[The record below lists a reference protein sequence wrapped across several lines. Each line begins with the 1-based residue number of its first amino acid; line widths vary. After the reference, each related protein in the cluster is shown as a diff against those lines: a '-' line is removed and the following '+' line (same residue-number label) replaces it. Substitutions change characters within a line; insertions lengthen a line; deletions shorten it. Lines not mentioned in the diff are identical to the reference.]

1 MSPVFVDSGAFA
13 ALADRND
20 RHHREARRLLRR
32 LARERRTLVTSTYVV
47 DELLTLV
54 RMRVGHAAAVRIGE
68 RLMQTRWC
76 RIVEVSED
84 MRDAAWQLFVRYHDH
99 VFSFTDCTSFALM
112 RAMSL
117 EEAFTFER
125 GDFVTAGLTTLV

>member
-1 MSPVFVDSGAFA
+1 MSPVFVVSGAFA

-32 LARERRTLVTSTYVV
+32 LARKRRTLVTSTDVV
-47 DELLTLV
+47 DELSTLV

-125 GDFVTAGLTTLV
+125 GDFATAGLTTLV

>member
-32 LARERRTLVTSTYVV
+32 LAREPRTLVTSTDVV
-47 DELLTLV
+47 DELSTLV
-54 RMRVGHAAAVRIGE
+54 RMRVVHAAAVRIGE

-125 GDFVTAGLTTLV
+125 GDFATAGLTTLV

>member
-1 MSPVFVDSGAFA
+1 VSPVFVDTGAFA

-47 DELLTLV
+47 DELLTVV
-54 RMRVGHAAAVRIGE
+54 RMRVGQAAAVRIGE

-117 EEAFTFER
+117 EEAFTFDR
-125 GDFVTAGLTTLV
+125 GDFATAGLTTLV

>member
-1 MSPVFVDSGAFA
+1 MLGLFRRTPKLA
-13 ALADRND
+13 APSLA
-20 RHHREARRLLRR
+20 
-32 LARERRTLVTSTYVV
+32 LARELTREVEVAG
-47 DELLTLV
+47 EL
-54 RMRVGHAAAVRIGE
+54 RVGQAAAVRIGE

-117 EEAFTFER
+117 EEAFTFDR
-125 GDFVTAGLTTLV
+125 GDFAPAGLATLV

>member
-1 MSPVFVDSGAFA
+1 MSPVFVDTGAFA

-117 EEAFTFER
+117 EEAFTFDR
-125 GDFVTAGLTTLV
+125 GDFATAGLATLV